1 MRVPGPVPAI
11 RGHRTRAVAVAA
23 PGKRKRGLG
32 LLLLL
37 LLLGAAV
44 AASISIG
51 ARPIPPTQAWQL
63 LLFPDGGEASTI
75 VRSLRVP
82 RTVLG
87 VLVGAASGVA
97 GVLMQSHTRN
107 PIADPAILGVAYGA
121 ACAVVVSI
129 FLLKVTSLSGYV
141 WFALAG
147 ALLASAAVFAL
158 ASGGGRGPTPITLV
172 LAGAA
177 MTALLSGIT
186 SAIVLLDQ
194 QSLDVY
200 RFWRVGSL
208 VGRHSDVI
216 WQVLPFLLVGLLLA
230 FASAPG
236 LNALALGDDI
246 ATALGQR
253 VRLTRATGVLAI
265 ALLTGASV
273 AAAGPIGFLGLMAPH
288 LARSITG
295 PDHRW
300 LMPYAALLGAAV
312 ILAADV
318 LGRIV
323 RGTGEVEVGIILAVV
338 GAPFL
343 VALAR
348 REKTVAL

>member
-1 MRVPGPVPAI
+1 MIEPALAERRRRPRADSPAAVTKGRRRVI
-11 RGHRTRAVAVAA
+11 
-23 PGKRKRGLG
+23 GLVI
-32 LLLLL
+32 LLA
-37 LLLGAAV
+37 LLGAAAV
-44 AASISIG
+44 ASVSVG
-51 ARPIPPTQAWQL
+51 SRFIPLPQVWHL
-63 LLFPDGGEASTI
+63 LLFPDGGEAGTI
-75 VRSLRVP
+75 VRELRIP
-82 RTVLG
+82 RTALG
-87 VLVGAASGVA
+87 VLIGVALGVA
-97 GVLMQSHTRN
+97 GALMQSHTRN
-107 PIADPAILGVAYGA
+107 PIADPTLLGIAYGA
-121 ACAVVVSI
+121 ACAVVMSI
-129 FLLKVTSLSGYV
+129 FLLGITSIAGYV

-147 ALLASAAVFAL
+147 ALLASVAVFAL
-158 ASGGGRGPTPITLV
+158 ASGGSRGPTPVTLV

-216 WQVLPFLLVGLLLA
+216 WQVLPFIAVGLLLA
-230 FASAPG
+230 LVNAPG
-236 LNALALGDDI
+236 LNALALGDDV

-288 LARSITG
+288 LARAVTG

-300 LMPYAALLGAAV
+300 LLPYAGMLGAV
-312 ILAADV
+312 IILVADV
-318 LGRIV
+318 IGRIV

-338 GAPFL
+338 GAPFFIAL
-343 VALAR
+343 VRRRRLIAL
-348 REKTVAL
+348 

>member
-1 MRVPGPVPAI
+1 MEPALAERRRRPRADSPAAVTKGRRRVI
-11 RGHRTRAVAVAA
+11 
-23 PGKRKRGLG
+23 GLVI
-32 LLLLL
+32 LLA
-37 LLLGAAV
+37 LLGAAAV
-44 AASISIG
+44 ASVSVG
-51 ARPIPPTQAWQL
+51 SRFIPLPQVWHL
-63 LLFPDGGEASTI
+63 LLFPDGGEAGTI
-75 VRSLRVP
+75 VRELRIP
-82 RTVLG
+82 RTALG
-87 VLVGAASGVA
+87 VLIGVALGVA
-97 GVLMQSHTRN
+97 GALMQSHTRN
-107 PIADPAILGVAYGA
+107 PIADPTLLGIAYGA
-121 ACAVVVSI
+121 ACAVVMSI
-129 FLLKVTSLSGYV
+129 FLLGITSIAGYV

-147 ALLASAAVFAL
+147 ALLASVAVFAL
-158 ASGGGRGPTPITLV
+158 ASGGSRGPTPVTLV

-216 WQVLPFLLVGLLLA
+216 WQVLPFIAVGLLLA
-230 FASAPG
+230 LVNAPG
-236 LNALALGDDI
+236 LNALALGDDV

-288 LARSITG
+288 LARAVTG

-300 LMPYAALLGAAV
+300 LLPYAGMLGAV
-312 ILAADV
+312 IILVADV
-318 LGRIV
+318 IGRIV

-338 GAPFL
+338 GAPFFIAL
-343 VALAR
+343 VRRRRLIAL
-348 REKTVAL
+348 